1 MADAIRAGLEN
12 AAQTFAAPG
21 IIKHFDT
28 SFGQKYV
35 LYGKP
40 VDGLYELWMVT
51 ANARNIEVISRHLK
65 LSQRPMDLGAL
76 GSMMQI
82 TEKHF
87 ASRPIPN
94 FSQPPPSCL
103 IPTGSELLSFSKV
116 DLSDGSLLPGDEI
129 FIVCYLP
136 SGEMWHHSGIHLGG
150 GWYCHF
156 VPNHGYNADD
166 LLNGRTVSGSVR
178 CDSAKGFIN
187 AFPSEHRQT
196 FRVTHPILVREGLE
210 IVEHARRFMDQQ
222 AFGLYDY
229 RLRNAQHFS
238 SLCSYGIGFS
248 YDAEKLYGFKN
259 QVAGSRVAT
268 VVPMVPPHQNI
279 HESSKDALKHQSA
292 YGSHYVGGPMA
303 FNTVNQRQVVSQRS
317 SSSRGRGSRNS
328 SSSRGSDVRYD
339 SNGRPH
345 DAITGQ
351 FVSPKRL
358 R

>member
-35 LYGKP
+35 LYGNR
-40 VDGLYELWMVT
+40 LTLWMVT
-51 ANARNIEVISRHLK
+51 ADARNIEVISRHLK

-82 TEKHF
+82 TDKHF

-166 LLNGRTVSGSVR
+166 LLNGRTVSDSMR

-196 FRVTHPILVREGLE
+196 FRVTPPIL
-210 IVEHARRFMDQQ
+210 

-303 FNTVNQRQVVSQRS
+303 FNTVNERQVVSQYVAS
-317 SSSRGRGSRNS
+317 
-328 SSSRGSDVRYD
+328 YD
-339 SNGRPH
+339 MPDSEYFG
-345 DAITGQ
+345 I
-351 FVSPKRL
+351 
-358 R
+358 